1 MVRWNTSAALLE
13 EILRL
18 VFRLRWLLQRL
29 LLVNACH
36 CRRFPEAARA
46 MALQG
51 ADILLYPSAIGSE
64 PHDSNLDSRHHW
76 RRVMQG
82 HSAANVVPVVACN
95 RVGRESYQLAQ
106 YATATESSIVFCECC
121 LAARAHRPSTPM
133 DPAARYVLIV
143 PRLLVLVARP
153 RCRRGSVVAGNRW
166 HVFHHRRHW

>member
-1 MVRWNTSAALLE
+1 
-13 EILRL
+13 
-18 VFRLRWLLQRL
+18 
-29 LLVNACH
+29 
-36 CRRFPEAARA
+36 

-121 LAARAHRPSTPM
+121 LASTL
-133 DPAARYVLIV
+133 YTGGSYSSILIV
-143 PRLLVLVARP
+143 PRLLLLAAALAADVGPSRGI
-153 RCRRGSVVAGNRW
+153 RR
-166 HVFHHRRHW
+166 HIFHHRRHW